1 MHKKI
6 KVQLLVNEVAGN
18 GNAIKADKELQDI
31 LKEMN
36 IPFKRQ
42 KKSLSWRISRSSTKL
57 R

>member
-31 LKEMN
+31 IN
-36 IPFKRQ
+36 IIC
-42 KKSLSWRISRSSTKL
+42 LL
-57 R
+57 RPSEK

>member
-36 IPFKRQ
+36 ILSD
-42 KKSLSWRISRSSTKL
+42 KKVIILEN
-57 R
+57 